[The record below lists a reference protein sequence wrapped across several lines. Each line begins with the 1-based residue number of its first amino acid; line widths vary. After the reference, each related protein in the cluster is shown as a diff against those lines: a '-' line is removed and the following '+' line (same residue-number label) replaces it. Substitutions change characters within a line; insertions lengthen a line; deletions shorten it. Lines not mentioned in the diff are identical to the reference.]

1 MNLSNSQRQLG
12 YTEVLFNSKTQRLVA
27 PLAGDNYTDLT
38 LEVNEDGG
46 IDISQFTTADI
57 NLDNPT
63 TFAIPD
69 TSGLSTQKDL
79 NEWIVNALD
88 TVYAT
93 EAWVSEQGFLTEVPD
108 SPEVNLDGYATEQ
121 WVNEQGFLTEA
132 PEVNLDGYATE
143 QWVNEQGF
151 LTEVPDSPGVNL
163 DGYATEQWVNEQGF
177 LTEVPDSYT
186 KDESDTR
193 YYTKEESDD
202 RFVNVNI
209 QDLLYLDE
217 EPEDD
222 DDDDDDYF
230 ALKRSIRNNLA
241 RVRS

>member
-121 WVNEQGFLTEA
+121 WVNEQGFLTE
-132 PEVNLDGYATE
+132 
-143 QWVNEQGF
+143 
-151 LTEVPDSPGVNL
+151 
-163 DGYATEQWVNEQGF
+163 
-177 LTEVPDSYT
+177 VPDSYT

-193 YYTKEESDD
+193 YYTKEESDN

-209 QDLLYLDE
+209 QDLLYLNE

-222 DDDDDDYF
+222 DDDDDDDYF
-230 ALKRSIRNNLA
+230 ALRRNIRNNLA

>member
-121 WVNEQGFLTEA
+121 WVNEQGFLTE
-132 PEVNLDGYATE
+132 
-143 QWVNEQGF
+143 
-151 LTEVPDSPGVNL
+151 
-163 DGYATEQWVNEQGF
+163 
-177 LTEVPDSYT
+177 VPDSYT

-209 QDLLYLDE
+209 QDLLYLNE

-222 DDDDDDYF
+222 DDDDDDDYF
-230 ALKRSIRNNLA
+230 ALRRNIRNNLA

>member
-38 LEVNEDGG
+38 LEVNDDGG
-46 IDISQFTTADI
+46 VDISQFTTADI

-69 TSGLSTQKDL
+69 ASGLSTQKDL

-88 TVYAT
+88 TVYAS
-93 EAWVSEQGFLTEVPD
+93 EAWVL
-108 SPEVNLDGYATEQ
+108 
-121 WVNEQGFLTEA
+121 EQGFLTEA

-151 LTEVPDSPGVNL
+151 LTEVPDS
-163 DGYATEQWVNEQGF
+163 
-177 LTEVPDSYT
+177 YT
-186 KDESDTR
+186 KDESNTR
-193 YYTKEESDD
+193 HYTKEESDA
-202 RFVNVNI
+202 RFINVNI
-209 QDLLYLDE
+209 QDLPEVDE
-217 EPEDD
+217 EPEDF
-222 DDDDDDYF
+222 F
-230 ALKRSIRNNLA
+230 ALRTNISTNIA